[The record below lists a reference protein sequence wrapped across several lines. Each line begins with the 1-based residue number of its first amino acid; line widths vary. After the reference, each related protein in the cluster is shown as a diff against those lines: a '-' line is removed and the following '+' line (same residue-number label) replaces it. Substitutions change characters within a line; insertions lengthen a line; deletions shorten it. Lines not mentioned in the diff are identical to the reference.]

1 MNILLAGPKKML
13 PSFIKII
20 HLLSE
25 ERGLVKKTST
35 TSTQSLEIPHHQ
47 IQRNHSIAI
56 LDIWRKAY
64 KNVIIIKF
72 IYIYIF
78 VGGGWLGNFRK
89 FEHRKCDRKL
99 CGKWGPPNIPKWGQP
114 PPPIAIISVTRFLLS
129 IYVIP

>member
-1 MNILLAGPKKML
+1 ML

-25 ERGLVKKTST
+25 ERGLVKKTSA

-64 KNVIIIKF
+64 RNVIIIKF

-78 VGGGWLGNFRK
+78 VGGGGWVT
-89 FEHRKCDRKL
+89 FENSNTENVIENYAANGDPL
-99 CGKWGPPNIPKWGQP
+99 TFQNGDNP
-114 PPPIAIISVTRFLLS
+114 PPPLQ
-129 IYVIP
+129 